1 MDTTATRRL
10 TPTRSV
16 LRRHD
21 YRMLL
26 ASAATSRAG
35 DFLYPAALSLYV
47 FGRLAH
53 SAATGTEDDSRSR
66 VLGKGRRPCA

>member
-1 MDTTATRRL
+1 MDTTATRRR

-35 DFLYPAALSLYV
+35 DFLYLVALSVYV
-47 FGRLAH
+47 FDRLAH
-53 SAATGTEDDSRSR
+53 SATTGTEDDSRSR
-66 VLGKGRRPCA
+66 MGKGRRPCA